1 MNPGVAILECI
12 NAAVDVDKVLG
23 IGAFSMEKMLQK
35 DPEFL
40 VGDPGDPSD
49 QGVGVWE
56 SSAGNDGGHVGS
68 DGKCMLLSVS

>member
-40 VGDPGDPSD
+40 VGDPRDPSD
-49 QGVGVWE
+49 QGGCLGVVGR
-56 SSAGNDGGHVGS
+56 
-68 DGKCMLLSVS
+68 